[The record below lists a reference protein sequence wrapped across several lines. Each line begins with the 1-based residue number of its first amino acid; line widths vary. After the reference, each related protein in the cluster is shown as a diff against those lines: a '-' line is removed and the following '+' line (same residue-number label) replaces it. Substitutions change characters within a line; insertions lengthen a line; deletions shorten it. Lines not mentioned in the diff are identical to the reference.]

1 MFRVQGFRSYV
12 PLLLLFLMA
21 STTTSAGYGRAAV
34 EDELRPE
41 SDRARDADRKP
52 AEVLDFFGIEPGMR
66 VVDLQATRG
75 YYTELLSAVVG
86 PEGKVYAH
94 NNSFVLNRFAEKPL
108 AERIERLKTAGRT
121 NIERID
127 AELDELGLP
136 DDLDVAFFVR
146 FYHDLF
152 WLPTPDGD
160 KADRGTFLAQIFAAL
175 KPGGVFG
182 VIDHHA
188 EAGSGDRDALD
199 PREGLHRID
208 VELVKKEIL
217 AAGFVLDAES
227 DLLAN
232 PEDTRDW
239 NIFVDNG
246 TKRDKTDRFVL
257 RFVKPEPGKAFLPP
271 QLSWEGR
278 SRELIVSADDPWI
291 TPSERTGLTETP
303 RYDETMAW
311 LARLVEASPRLH
323 WLSLGNSA
331 EGREIRMVVASSS
344 GAKTAGELR
353 VNGKPT
359 LLAHAGIHAG
369 EIDGKDAGLMLLRDM
384 TVGKRKTALLDDAN
398 FLFIPILNVDGHE
411 RFSAY
416 SRMNQRGPRE
426 MGWRNNRRNL
436 NLNRDFAK
444 LETEEL
450 GALAAMIREWQP
462 DLYLDLHVTDGADYQ
477 YDITF
482 GYNGRHAWSPNIARW
497 LDDVLTP
504 AIQRDLTRMGH
515 VPGPLVLPIDHSNMQ
530 GGNIVWT
537 TGPRFSNGWGDLRH
551 LPTVLV
557 ENHSLK
563 PYDQRVLG
571 TYLFLET
578 ALKTLAADGDEL
590 RRATA
595 ADRAARNEE
604 VALGWQFNRAA
615 GSTTYAFKGVRF
627 ETYPSAITGQPNLR
641 WTGEKTDLE
650 IPFFEMSQAT
660 TSVRRPARYY
670 VPAAWSPI
678 VETLE
683 RQGIRVERLGETST
697 IEVERYRLPDATL
710 DADASP
716 FEGRTLYK
724 PGVPV
729 VEHVNVE
736 LRAGSFVVSTDQ
748 ALGMLAVVLLEPQA
762 PDSLF
767 QWGYF
772 SEILQRTEYF
782 EDYVMEPMAQAMLDA
797 DPALRADFAAKLEAD
812 TVFADDAQARLRW
825 FYEKTPFYDEEYRV
839 YPVYRSLD

>member
-1 MFRVQGFRSYV
+1 MFRVQCLRSCV
-12 PLLLLFLMA
+12 PLLLLFPVA
-21 STTTSAGYGRAAV
+21 FTATSAGHGRAAV
-34 EDELRPE
+34 EDELRPQE
-41 SDRARDADRKP
+41 DRARDADRKP
-52 AEVLDFFGIEPGMR
+52 AEVMDFFEIEPGMR

-94 NNSFVLNRFAEKPL
+94 NNSFVLSRFAEKPL
-108 AERIERLKTAGRT
+108 AERIERLKKAGRM

-136 DDLDVAFFVR
+136 DNLDVAFFVR

-152 WLPTPDGD
+152 WLPTPDGG
-160 KADRGTFLAQIFAAL
+160 KADRGKFLAQVFAAL

-188 EAGSGDRDALD
+188 EAGSGERDALD
-199 PREGLHRID
+199 PRQGLHRID

-217 AAGFVLDAES
+217 ATGFVLDAES

-239 NIFVDNG
+239 NIFVDGGAN
-246 TKRDKTDRFVL
+246 RDKTDRFVL
-257 RFVKPEPGKAFLPP
+257 RFVKPDPGQAFLPP
-271 QLSWEGR
+271 PLSWDGQ
-278 SRELIVSADDPWI
+278 SRELIVSDDDPWI

-323 WLSLGNSA
+323 WLSLGSSA
-331 EGREIRMVVASSS
+331 EGREIRMIVASSN
-344 GAKTAGELR
+344 GARTARELEA
-353 VNGKPT
+353 NEKPT

-384 TVGKRKTALLDDAN
+384 TVGGEKTALLDKAN

-416 SRMNQRGPRE
+416 SRINQRGPRE
-426 MGWRNNRRNL
+426 MGWRTNRRNL
-436 NLNRDFAK
+436 NLNRDFTK

-450 GALAAMIREWQP
+450 RALAAMINEWEP

-477 YDITF
+477 YDITY
-482 GYNGRHAWSPNIARW
+482 GYNGQHGWSPSIARW
-497 LDDVLTP
+497 FDDTFAP
-504 AIQRDLTRMGH
+504 AIQQDLAAMGH
-515 VPGPLVLPIDHSNMQ
+515 IPGPLVFAINGRDMT
-530 GGNIVWT
+530 GGNLVWSA
-537 TGPRFSNGWGDLRH
+537 GPRFSNGWGDLRH

-578 ALKTLAADGDEL
+578 TLETLAAHGAEL
-590 RRATA
+590 RRATET
-595 ADRAARNEE
+595 DRAARNEE
-604 VALGWQFNRAA
+604 VPLGWQFNQAA
-615 GSTTYAFKGVRF
+615 GHTTRLFKGVVS
-627 ETYPSAITGQPNLR
+627 ETYDSAVTGKPNVR
-641 WTGEKTDLE
+641 WTGEKTDVE
-650 IPFFEMSQAT
+650 IPVFEMSQAT
-660 TSVRRPARYY
+660 TTVRRPARYY

-683 RQGIRVERLGETST
+683 RQGIRVERLGETLT
-697 IEVERYRLPDATL
+697 IEVERYRLPDAAL
-710 DADASP
+710 DVDASP

-724 PGVPV
+724 PGDPV
-729 VEHVNVE
+729 IDHAMVEF
-736 LRAGSFVVSTDQ
+736 RAGSFVVPTDQ
-748 ALGMLAVVLLEPQA
+748 ALGTLAVVLLEPQA

-772 SEILQRTEYF
+772 SEILQRTEYV
-782 EDYVMEPMAQAMLDA
+782 EPYVMEPMAQAMLDA
-797 DPALRADFAAKLEAD
+797 DPALRVDFEAKLKAD
-812 TVFADDAQARLRW
+812 AAFDGDAQTRLQW